1 VVIIDVILISYK
13 NEIIMINTFLYLAA
27 CLSRHHDKYDPNQFK
42 TSLQKFFIESGD
54 KNGGT
59 EKRKRKINEKKLEGQ
74 IKQKNLSKNSASDIF
89 ESSEEDVESSG
100 NEAANFRKNK
110 RNNFD
115 CISSFFSSGSS
126 DSDN

>member
-1 VVIIDVILISYK
+1 
-13 NEIIMINTFLYLAA
+13 MINTFVYLAA

-100 NEAANFRKNK
+100 NEAANFRKK
-110 RNNFD
+110 KKKF
-115 CISSFFSSGSS
+115 
-126 DSDN
+126 

>member
-1 VVIIDVILISYK
+1 
-13 NEIIMINTFLYLAA
+13 MINTFVYLAA

-100 NEAANFRKNK
+100 NEAANFRKHK
-110 RNNFD
+110 KKILIGLVRSLVQVHQIQIIDFYVQH
-115 CISSFFSSGSS
+115 CRET
-126 DSDN
+126 